1 MDLILVFFTAGDIVL
16 ELVEKADLHPSKETT
31 AEDSNETSAGDSN
44 DTTTTNQS
52 VLDSQTT
59 KYVTVRY

>member
-1 MDLILVFFTAGDIVL
+1 MGLIFVFFPAGDIVL
-16 ELVEKADLHPSKETT
+16 ELVEKADLHQSKETT
-31 AEDSNETSAGDSN
+31 AEDSHYTN
-44 DTTTTNQS
+44 TTNQS